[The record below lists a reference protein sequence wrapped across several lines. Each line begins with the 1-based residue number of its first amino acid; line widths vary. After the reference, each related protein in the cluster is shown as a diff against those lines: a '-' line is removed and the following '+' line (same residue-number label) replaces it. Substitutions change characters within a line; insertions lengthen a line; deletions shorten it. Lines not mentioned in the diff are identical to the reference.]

1 MDLRGGAGGGVV
13 CCGRVWATLVLLCGG
28 AGGGLVPAT
37 GEEISF
43 AGVETF
49 VVGSTGME
57 DGVSLWVGEGGGVC
71 LVAVRGSSG
80 VAGGSGSVWLADTVG
95 KSGWPGV
102 SDKAVVVEG
111 RGTFSSSKTTSFSG
125 VITFSFLQ
133 DLVERFAGM
142 AGGTMLPDSTLR
154 GPASLC
160 CCNGGLLLC
169 ASSPS
174 GNVAFWPPS
183 T

>member
-43 AGVETF
+43 AGIETL

-57 DGVSLWVGEGGGVC
+57 DGVSLWVGEEGGVR

-80 VAGGSGSVWLADTVG
+80 VAGVWLEDTVG

-111 RGTFSSSKTTSFSG
+111 RGTFSSSKTTSFS
-125 VITFSFLQ
+125 TFSFLQ

-142 AGGTMLPDSTLR
+142 AGGTMLPDSTLG
-154 GPASLC
+154 GPASFC
-160 CCNGGLLLC
+160 CCDRGLVLW